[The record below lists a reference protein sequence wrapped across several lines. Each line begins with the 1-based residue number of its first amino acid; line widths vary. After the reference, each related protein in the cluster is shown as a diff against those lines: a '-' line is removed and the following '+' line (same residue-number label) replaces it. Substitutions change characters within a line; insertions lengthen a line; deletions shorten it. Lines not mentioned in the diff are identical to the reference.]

1 MWPELVLTALGSSS
15 ITGVVTWLFS
25 KKKRDNDFLS
35 ELQNSINILTQNYTD
50 TLNKLVEVQR
60 QNAEL
65 LAGQAVMQ
73 GEIDKLKREN
83 CKLVEKLNEL
93 NKILKAQKPCEP
105 SQQ

>member
-15 ITGVVTWLFS
+15 ITGVVTWIFS

-35 ELQNSINILTQNYTD
+35 DLQNSINILTQNYTG

-65 LAGQAVMQ
+65 LAGQASMQ
-73 GEIDKLKREN
+73 QEIDKLKKEN
-83 CKLVEKLNEL
+83 CKLIEKINEL
-93 NKILKAQKPCEP
+93 NKLLKSKSP
-105 SQQ
+105 